1 MGYLDRLRRRVGD
14 ADSDDAEYECTDCG
28 AGFDRRRQVCPE
40 CGGYSIRRR
49 EWRLAP
55 IQ

>member
-1 MGYLDRLRRRVGD
+1 MSYLDRLRRRVGEPD
-14 ADSDDAEYECTDCG
+14 RDDAEYECTGCG

-49 EWRLAP
+49 EWRSAV
-55 IQ
+55 IR